1 MPIKF
6 LNTLQVDS
14 DVLYVDASS
23 NKVGIGTTSPEHKLH
38 VISSEQCPALFQSS
52 VSGGGISLMD
62 STTADDTRVGIG
74 AFGDHLCFRSGGA
87 PAGNMRLTSDG
98 DLGIG
103 LTNPNAKLDVDGT
116 TNSTYFTTGGAEIYG
131 DIFSGLNL
139 RCPSGIANDFSL
151 VGSAGI
157 GPNIMTVPAATT
169 NVIFYGNVGI
179 GTTNTLSPLTIQGN
193 DNKDTGPV
201 LTLIGS
207 GTNQVESGRIRFRES
222 NTHYQGGF
230 IHYNGSSNTL
240 NIGVHD
246 ATDSLTS
253 SDNNAISILRSNG
266 NVGIGTAPSEKLQ
279 VSGNIKLSET
289 AATTDT
295 DKFVVLDSG
304 VLKYRTGSQVLSDIG
319 AQSALTNPVTG
330 TGTTN
335 YLPKFTG
342 STSLGNS
349 LVYDDGTSIAIGEIG
364 TSGSIFLARSSDGA
378 LAGNIAIDPNSVA
391 NFKSSHLGGG
401 GYFSW
406 HTNVGGGVGERMR
419 LQNSG
424 NLGIGTT
431 NPASKLHAYESS
443 SNTDPTAG
451 ITVEQAGSGDA
462 VVQYLLSFQKRWVTG
477 IDNSDSDKFKIS
489 QDSDLG
495 LNTVMTFDSSSRV
508 GIGTTTPDNKLE
520 VVGDD
525 NDFGLKVT
533 RGNATSQY
541 LLLRGYQMLGQGN
554 HLLLSADNT
563 KQVWLGHETTT
574 TELVID
580 VGGNVGIGTA
590 SPDRKLHIYGGN
602 SGVTGYPLA
611 TGLDIEGSG
620 SHTGINILSRDTGA
634 GRIYFGSPSSYIAGS
649 IEYNHNASVTSG
661 HMLFRSGNAERMR
674 LTGTGNLG
682 IGTTSPQT
690 KLHVANG
697 TLRTWSPT
705 SGTTAIFESTASS
718 RSFVTITGANE
729 SELWFGD
736 GTTQAKGRV
745 RYENNNNRMQL
756 WVNGSPRINISSNG
770 NVGIGNANDT
780 YKLDVSGT
788 GRFTG
793 ITTVGNQLYV
803 QGQAADGYQANVT
816 IKSDNTGGWDRPY
829 LKMESNAGDNFS
841 TQYKVDSGQFNT
853 LYNDSVL
860 FTIKNNGNV
869 GIGTNSPGYKLD
881 VAGEG
886 KVLSKFRVGGAVMLA
901 EPGTGVLQFGSEGG
915 SSTAIYSAS
924 LERIRINSSGNV
936 GIGTTA
942 PSVRLDVVSSSS
954 GTYSNALKLHN
965 ASDSVNT
972 ATGIRLQT
980 AASTSANSYSEIRG
994 VRTNFPINGGH
1005 ALTFHTTATTS
1016 GSAYERMR
1024 IDGAGNVGIA
1034 TISPSYRLDVSGN
1047 ARVTGDFRCDTLIQ
1061 TSDAD
1066 LKDNIRDISKD
1077 KSNIRFKEYTLK
1089 NDTSGKKKYG
1099 VLADDIR
1106 NDYPELVHYNAEG
1119 QAGVDYISLL
1129 VKKVAELEA
1138 SEKTMLTWRH
1148 YIGNTSYNT
1157 LYDSGATT
1165 AFPYAY
1171 SSIPAPYDMYL
1182 TSVTIVNNPYSTY
1195 NKGPLG
1201 GKAQLL
1207 AYENG
1212 KFIDKVADVNYNQ
1225 EPYASVTFDFA
1236 DKVLI
1241 KQGNAL
1247 QLRFQADGNWY
1258 YCNSTIILT
1267 KA

>member
-23 NKVGIGTTSPEHKLH
+23 NKVGIGTTTPNFKVSLLSDNGDNNIVATDLITGNFKIGHGYDPFGSSPLNVTSKIQFVTSAPPGYYGDDIIFSTTPYALGPIGGDASSERMRITAEGNVGIGTTSPYAKLDVSGNISLSGTGTRSIVYDGFFVLSSFNPASFDFLYANNNLIANPITGFLTWQGSPILYGNINTGSIPAQGVIGMDNSGIITEFPASEAIRIDSSGNVGIGTTNPVHKLH
-38 VISSEQCPALFQSS
+38 VVSSEQCPALFQSS
-52 VSGGGISLMD
+52 VAGGGISLMD

-74 AFGDHLCFRSGGA
+74 AFGEHLCFRSGGA

-98 DLGIG
+98 
-103 LTNPNAKLDVDGT
+103 K
-116 TNSTYFTTGGAEIYG
+116 
-131 DIFSGLNL
+131 
-139 RCPSGIANDFSL
+139 
-151 VGSAGI
+151 
-157 GPNIMTVPAATT
+157 
-169 NVIFYGNVGI
+169 
-179 GTTNTLSPLTIQGN
+179 
-193 DNKDTGPV
+193 
-201 LTLIGS
+201 
-207 GTNQVESGRIRFRES
+207 
-222 NTHYQGGF
+222 
-230 IHYNGSSNTL
+230 
-240 NIGVHD
+240 
-246 ATDSLTS
+246 
-253 SDNNAISILRSNG
+253 
-266 NVGIGTAPSEKLQ
+266 
-279 VSGNIKLSET
+279 
-289 AATTDT
+289 
-295 DKFVVLDSG
+295 
-304 VLKYRTGSQVLSDIG
+304 
-319 AQSALTNPVTG
+319 
-330 TGTTN
+330 
-335 YLPKFTG
+335 
-342 STSLGNS
+342 
-349 LVYDDGTSIAIGEIG
+349 
-364 TSGSIFLARSSDGA
+364 
-378 LAGNIAIDPNSVA
+378 
-391 NFKSSHLGGG
+391 
-401 GYFSW
+401 
-406 HTNVGGGVGERMR
+406 
-419 LQNSG
+419 
-424 NLGIGTT
+424 LGIGTT
-431 NPASKLHAYESS
+431 SPASKLHAYESS
-443 SNTDPTAG
+443 SNTNATAG

-489 QDSDLG
+489 QDTDLG
-495 LNTVMTFDSSSRV
+495 VNTVMTFDSSSRV
-508 GIGTTTPDNKLE
+508 GIGTTTPSDRLE
-520 VVGDD
+520 VAAPYSQLRLTDTDD
-525 NDFGLKVT
+525 GKFTQFSYSSGKLVVRN
-533 RGNATSQY
+533 NS
-541 LLLRGYQMLGQGN
+541 
-554 HLLLSADNT
+554 
-563 KQVWLGHETTT
+563 TTT
-574 TELVID
+574 TT
-580 VGGNVGIGTA
+580 NQFT
-590 SPDRKLHIYGGN
+590 
-602 SGVTGYPLA
+602 
-611 TGLDIEGSG
+611 LDLDGK
-620 SHTGINILSRDTGA
+620 
-634 GRIYFGSPSSYIAGS
+634 
-649 IEYNHNASVTSG
+649 
-661 HMLFRSGNAERMR
+661 M
-674 LTGTGNLG
+674 G
-682 IGTTSPQT
+682 IGTTSP
-690 KLHVANG
+690 A
-697 TLRTWSPT
+697 
-705 SGTTAIFESTASS
+705 
-718 RSFVTITGANE
+718 
-729 SELWFGD
+729 
-736 GTTQAKGRV
+736 
-745 RYENNNNRMQL
+745 
-756 WVNGSPRINISSNG
+756 
-770 NVGIGNANDT
+770 

-788 GRFTG
+788 GAFSGTLYTNINGSGIAGIIGKSAANQWASRYDSNNSNFSGFYFDSNNHSIIVGRNSSGVITNYINSSGNSYFNGGNIGIGTTNPQTG
-793 ITTVGNQLYV
+793 LHLYETSANATVGGADKSVLRLTNTYGGAFGSGGEIQFGVHPSTNGSSVLSAIKGAYTSYSSSNY
-803 QGQAADGYQANVT
+803 GGALDFYTRNADGL
-816 IKSDNTGGWDRPY
+816 G
-829 LKMESNAGDNFS
+829 LKNRMRITAG
-841 TQYKVDSGQFNT
+841 
-853 LYNDSVL
+853 
-860 FTIKNNGNV
+860 GNV
-869 GIGTNSPGYKLD
+869 GIGTTSPLWALHVQSD
-881 VAGEG
+881 ETD
-886 KVLSKFRVGGAVMLA
+886 GALA
-901 EPGTGVLQFGSEGG
+901 IARASNTDQRLLLRGGTGSGDARVASTYHLELKAGLSGNTAYDLTL
-915 SSTAIYSAS
+915 STALGTAMTVDAG
-924 LERIRINSSGNV
+924 NSNNI

-942 PSVRLDVVSSSS
+942 PSVKLDVVSSSS

-1182 TSVTIVNNPYSTY
+1182 TSVTMINNPYSSY

-1212 KFIDKVADVNYNQ
+1212 KFIDKIEGVNYRQ